1 MSYRPK
7 IVITD
12 DEPRMIESMKILL
25 GDKGYDIETFQSGH
39 DTLNYI
45 GTNDCDLVL
54 MDVMM
59 PGMTGFDA
67 LSLLRK
73 HHPEITVIL
82 MTGQASID
90 SAIHALRGGAYD
102 YLCKPF
108 EYDELIKKVD
118 NALSHRRLSK
128 EKTLIS
134 HQLQLTEAR
143 YQYLVHNS
151 PDIIFTIGPQN
162 EFVFITDKISSCTG
176 VTGRDL
182 MGNDF
187 TSIVHPQDVTKV
199 REYFNGVRRGG
210 VVKDLLELRM
220 KCAQCGH
227 DGTSCNGPHS
237 LMEIKAV
244 PMFNGKP
251 SEKRDGPSE
260 IYGIIR
266 DITQRRRDEEEKKV
280 LENRLRQAQKME
292 AIGTLAGGIAHDF
305 NNLLMGIQGNISLLL
320 MRCDPAHPYYDRLKK
335 IEGHIENGSK
345 LTSQLLGY
353 ARKGKYEAKPIDIN
367 HVVEETVQTFGR
379 MKKQIRFYFNLAPDL
394 DPVEADA
401 SQIEQVLINL
411 FLNASDAMP
420 GGGDITVTTNMVHD
434 IRFKSLT
441 HDPRPGRYVLT
452 SIRDTGVGMD
462 GKTKERIF
470 EPFFTTK
477 EMGRGTGL
485 GLASVYGIIKGH
497 NGYIEVESEVS
508 AGTTFH
514 LFLPASEKK
523 IEKTAPGTSEL
534 ILKGCETI
542 LLVDDEEG
550 ILEIGRSMVETLG
563 YQVMTAHSGGEA
575 LDIYTAQQNR
585 IDLVL
590 LDMIM
595 PGMNGG
601 KVYDRLK
608 SINPRINV
616 LLISGYSIDGEAKE
630 ILARGCNGFM
640 QKPFKIEALSRKIR
654 EILGP
659 SAI

>member
-12 DEPRMIESMKILL
+12 DEPRMIDSLKILL

-39 DTLNYI
+39 DTLNYV

-59 PGMTGFDA
+59 PGMTGFEA
-67 LSLLRK
+67 LSLMQK
-73 HHPEITVIL
+73 QHPEVTVIL

-90 SAIHALRGGAYD
+90 SAVRALRGGAYD

-118 NALSHRRLSK
+118 NALSHRMLSK

-134 HQLQLTEAR
+134 HQLQSTEAR

-162 EFVFITDKISSCTG
+162 EFIFITDKIGSCYG
-176 VTGRDL
+176 VKSRDL
-182 MGNDF
+182 MGRDF
-187 TSIVHPQDVTKV
+187 TSIVHTQDVNKV
-199 REYFNGVRRGG
+199 REYFEEVRLGG
-210 VVKDLLELRM
+210 VVKDLLELRLR
-220 KCAQCGH
+220 CAQCGH
-227 DGTSCNGPHS
+227 NGTPCAGPHS

-251 SEKRDGPSE
+251 SEESGSPSE

-266 DITQRRRDEEEKKV
+266 DVTQRHRDEEEKKA
-280 LENRLRQAQKME
+280 LEDQLRQAQKME

-335 IEGHIENGSK
+335 IEKHIENGSK

-353 ARKGKYEAKPIDIN
+353 ARKGRYEVKPVDLNRIL
-367 HVVEETVQTFGR
+367 EETVQTFGR
-379 MKKQIRFYFNLAPDL
+379 VKKDIRFYFNLAPDL
-394 DPVEADA
+394 DPVEADT
-401 SQIEQVLINL
+401 SQIEQVLMNL
-411 FLNASDAMP
+411 FLNAADAMP
-420 GGGDITVTTNMVHD
+420 GGGDITITTSTVNH
-434 IRFKSLT
+434 IHIKSLT
-441 HDPRPGRYVLT
+441 HDPKPGRYVLM

-462 GKTKERIF
+462 EKTRERIF

-497 NGYIEVESEVS
+497 NGYIAVESEVS
-508 AGTTFH
+508 TGTTFH
-514 LFLPASEKK
+514 LFLPASERK
-523 IEKTAPGTSEL
+523 IQDPPPGGTEL

-550 ILEIGRSMVETLG
+550 ILEIGRSMIETLG
-563 YQVMTAHSGGEA
+563 YQVMTARSGEEA
-575 LDIYTAQQNR
+575 LDLYATHKDR

-601 KVYDRLK
+601 KVYDRFK
-608 SINPRINV
+608 SINPGINV
-616 LLISGYSIDGEAKE
+616 LLISGYSIDGEAKK

-654 EILGP
+654 DVLGTP
-659 SAI
+659 SM

>member
-1 MSYRPK
+1 MPYQPK

-12 DEPRMIESMKILL
+12 DEPRMIDSLKILL
-25 GDKGYDIETFQSGH
+25 GDKGYDIETFQNGQE
-39 DTLNYI
+39 TLAYV
-45 GTNDCDLVL
+45 GTHDCDLVL

-59 PGMTGFDA
+59 SGMNGFEA
-67 LSLLRK
+67 LSFLQK
-73 HHPEITVIL
+73 QHPEVTVIL

-90 SAIHALRGGAYD
+90 SAVRALRGGAYD

-128 EKTLIS
+128 EKKLIS

-162 EFVFITDKISSCTG
+162 EFVFITDKIGSCTHKSS
-176 VTGRDL
+176 RDL
-182 MGNDF
+182 MGSDF
-187 TSIVHPQDVTKV
+187 TSIVHHQDIDKV
-199 REYFNGVRRGG
+199 RKYFNGVRLGL
-210 VVKDLLELRM
+210 VTQDLLELRL
-220 KCAQCGH
+220 KCAQCDR
-227 DGTSCNGPHS
+227 DGALCTGPHP

-244 PMFNGKP
+244 PMSNGNQ
-251 SEKRDGPSE
+251 SEESGGPSE

-266 DITQRRRDEEEKKV
+266 DITERRRAEEEKKG
-280 LENRLRQAQKME
+280 LESQLLQAQKME

-320 MRCDPAHPYYDRLKK
+320 MRCDPSHPCYERLKK
-335 IEGHIENGSK
+335 IEKHIENGSK

-353 ARKGKYEAKPIDIN
+353 ARKGKYEVKFVDLNRII
-367 HVVEETVQTFGR
+367 EETVQTFGR
-379 MKKQIRFYFNLAPDL
+379 MKKEIRFCFNLAPDL

-401 SQIEQVLINL
+401 NQIEQVLLNL
-411 FLNASDAMP
+411 FLNAADAMP
-420 GGGDITVTTNMVHD
+420 GGGDITVTTSAVYH
-434 IRFKSLT
+434 IAIKSLT
-441 HDPRPGRYVLT
+441 HTPKPGRYALM

-462 GKTKERIF
+462 EKIQERIF

-514 LFLPASEKK
+514 LFLPLSDRKSE
-523 IEKTAPGTSEL
+523 EAPHTAPEA
-534 ILKGCETI
+534 ILKGRGTI

-550 ILEIGRSMVETLG
+550 ILEIGRAMIEDLG
-563 YQVMTAHSGGEA
+563 YQAMTARSGEEA
-575 LDIYTAQQNR
+575 IDLYTAHKDG

-608 SINPRINV
+608 SINPGINV
-616 LLISGYSIDGEAKE
+616 LLISGYSIEGEAKK
-630 ILARGCNGFM
+630 ILARGCNGFI

-654 EILGP
+654 DILGG
-659 SAI
+659 